1 MSDVPRRIAR
11 WQIKCTPERTK
22 ATLDSIREDMRA
34 RYEAAT
40 AALAAMEIEVKQT
53 LNAQGVNTINYVPY
67 LSYARQLFK
76 LSHKKNI
83 SGESLAIEAKV
94 LADKWAAR
102 SLNPDV
108 LAAIRFEN
116 FSIDEPKP

>member
-1 MSDVPRRIAR
+1 MSDVVRRIAR
-11 WQIKCTPERTK
+11 WQVKCTPERTK
-22 ATLDSIREDMRA
+22 ATLDAIREDMRA

-40 AALAAMEIEVKQT
+40 TALAAMETDVKQT

-67 LSYARQLFK
+67 LSFARQLFK
-76 LSHKKNI
+76 LSNKKGI
-83 SGESLAIEAKV
+83 TGENMAIEAKV
-94 LADKWAAR
+94 LLDKWAAR

-116 FSIDEPKP
+116 FSINEPKP